1 MVKLIVMIMVIIIA
15 IKPIINLA
23 LINTRELEKFEW
35 LKLIPR
41 NRDFSFEKKFFDKNI
56 LFCIINFT
64 SSEKGGKFMTRILYI
79 LLLVVD
85 FQEQFLC

>member
-64 SSEKGGKFMTRILYI
+64 C
-79 LLLVVD
+79 D
-85 FQEQFLC
+85 FAR

>member
-1 MVKLIVMIMVIIIA
+1 MVKLIVMIMVIIIT

-41 NRDFSFEKKFFDKNI
+41 NRDFSFKKFFLTNMLHDNILSLILFLAAMFIARKNI
-56 LFCIINFT
+56 
-64 SSEKGGKFMTRILYI
+64 ILAKD
-79 LLLVVD
+79 L
-85 FQEQFLC
+85 

>member
-1 MVKLIVMIMVIIIA
+1 MVKLIVMIMVIIIV

-41 NRDFSFEKKFFDKNI
+41 NRDF
-56 LFCIINFT
+56 
-64 SSEKGGKFMTRILYI
+64 
-79 LLLVVD
+79 
-85 FQEQFLC
+85 FLTKIFYFV